1 MNIYGDRGNIIT
13 LLKRCQWRD
22 IEVQVKEL
30 DLGSKVKPGE
40 NDLYFFGGGQDKEQL
55 LASKDLQAKEGV
67 LKEDFNKG
75 AVFLSICGGYQLL
88 GKYYEDSEGN
98 RLQGIGL
105 IDAYTKAGS
114 KRMIGNLIIQLN
126 QGLGNL
132 QPNTLVGFENHSG
145 QTFLGPE
152 INPLGKVVKGFGN
165 NGEDG
170 LEGAWYKTFFGCYL
184 HGSLLPKNPHF
195 ADYLIE
201 LALKRREPDFK
212 LKKLNDDLEL
222 KAHQTAVKRFG

>member
-1 MNIYGDRGNIIT
+1 MKLTIGYLYPQQMNIYGDRGNIIT

-88 GKYYEDSEGN
+88 GKYY
-98 RLQGIGL
+98 
-105 IDAYTKAGS
+105 
-114 KRMIGNLIIQLN
+114 
-126 QGLGNL
+126 
-132 QPNTLVGFENHSG
+132 
-145 QTFLGPE
+145 
-152 INPLGKVVKGFGN
+152 
-165 NGEDG
+165 
-170 LEGAWYKTFFGCYL
+170 
-184 HGSLLPKNPHF
+184 
-195 ADYLIE
+195 
-201 LALKRREPDFK
+201 
-212 LKKLNDDLEL
+212 
-222 KAHQTAVKRFG
+222 